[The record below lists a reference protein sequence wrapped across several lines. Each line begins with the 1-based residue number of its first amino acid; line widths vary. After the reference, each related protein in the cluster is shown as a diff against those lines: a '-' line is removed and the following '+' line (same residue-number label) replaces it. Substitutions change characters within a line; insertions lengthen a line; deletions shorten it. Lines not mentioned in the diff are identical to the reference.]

1 MTVDVIG
8 LWRELHQNLPP
19 FLADGVFALV
29 LLAVTVLLI
38 LPIAAL
44 LRSEAEEVW
53 RWYQLDRGMRRAHS
67 AGGATVGERLLRRT
81 LLHLELLNRFFGHSL
96 VGLALIMVLVQF
108 AVVVL
113 RYVFAFGSLPMQ
125 ESIWYMHAI
134 LFMLGAGYTLL
145 MNAHVRVDIIYAHAG
160 WRYRSVVDLL
170 GSVFFVLPLCAT
182 TAWFGWDYVANAW
195 SVREGS
201 TEVSGL
207 PYLYLLK
214 TVILLFA
221 LLVGV
226 EALATII
233 RSAMRLKGLD
243 PGHREVAPF
252 QAQP

>member
-19 FLADGVFALV
+19 FFAGGVFALV

-38 LPIAAL
+38 LPVVAL
-44 LRSEAEEVW
+44 LRSETEEVW
-53 RWYQLDRGMRRAHS
+53 RWYQQDRGMRRAHS
-67 AGGATVGERLLRRT
+67 AHGATTAERLLRRT
-81 LLHLELLNRFFGHSL
+81 LFYLELLNRFFGHGL

-145 MNAHVRVDIIYAHAG
+145 MDAHVRVDIIYAHAG

-182 TAWFGWDYVANAW
+182 TAWLGWDYVANAW

-201 TEVSGL
+201 IEVSGL

-243 PGHREVAPF
+243 PGNRNVAPF